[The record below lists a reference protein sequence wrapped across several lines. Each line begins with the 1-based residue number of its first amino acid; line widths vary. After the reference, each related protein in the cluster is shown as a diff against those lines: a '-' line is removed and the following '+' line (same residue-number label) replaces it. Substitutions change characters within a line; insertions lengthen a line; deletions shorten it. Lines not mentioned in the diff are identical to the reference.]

1 MRHRGSS
8 TRNPGDAR
16 QQARQW
22 AEKALKLDDTLAEAH
37 NALGRVAQQEWDWAG
52 AEREYRRAIELNPS
66 YPIARVNY
74 AMLLYAM
81 LRFDEAVVEARRAQQ
96 VDPASPFVNTWAGA
110 AYFFAGRVDE
120 AMASWQKA
128 LELDPGYA
136 DASLVLARTLLT
148 QGHHEQ
154 AIAELR
160 KAVIFN
166 EKQPL
171 ILGALAQAYARAGQ
185 REEAL
190 KLVGELKRIEIEE
203 RIYVPPFGLIW
214 AYAGVGYHEQA
225 FAILERSFEER
236 RDRMVWLNVD
246 PLLDPLRSDS
256 RFTDLVRRIG
266 LPTRGSRQQ

>member
-1 MRHRGSS
+1 
-8 TRNPGDAR
+8 
-16 QQARQW
+16 
-22 AEKALKLDDTLAEAH
+22 
-37 NALGRVAQQEWDWAG
+37 
-52 AEREYRRAIELNPS
+52 
-66 YPIARVNY
+66 
-74 AMLLYAM
+74 M
-81 LRFDEAVVEARRAQQ
+81 LRFDEAVFEARRAQQ

-214 AYAGVGYHEQA
+214 AYAGVGYNEQA

-246 PLLDPLRSDS
+246 PLLDPLRSDP

-266 LPTRGSRQQ
+266 LPTQGSHQQ